1 MPRLQSVVAGWAM
14 LAVLGCSKADLE
26 ADRKAILATDK
37 PWMDAIAAKDVEKAI
52 SFWAEDAVVM
62 PQGQPAVLGKI
73 ALRAWATEMMKIP
86 GFNIRWV
93 TTQVKVASGGDMA
106 YALAKTTTSL
116 TGPDGKPMSIPGKAV
131 TVWRK
136 EADGS
141 WKCVV
146 DTWNDEAPPA
156 PPTPPT
162 PPTPPV
168 APRTP

>member
-1 MPRLQSVVAGWAM
+1 MVAGWAM
-14 LAVLGCSKADLE
+14 LAVLGCSKLDPE
-26 ADRKAILATDK
+26 ADRRAILATDN
-37 PWMDAIAAKDVEKAI
+37 PWMDAIAAKDVEKVI

-62 PQGQPAVLGKI
+62 PQGQPAVLGKP

-136 EADGS
+136 ESDGS

-168 APRTP
+168 APRSP